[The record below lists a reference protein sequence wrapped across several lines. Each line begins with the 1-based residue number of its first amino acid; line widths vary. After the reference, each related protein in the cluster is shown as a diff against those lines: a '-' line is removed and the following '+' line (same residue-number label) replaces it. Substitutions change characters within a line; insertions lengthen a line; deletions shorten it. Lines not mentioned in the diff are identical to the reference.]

1 MEREINLSP
10 ASAAADVASG
20 SIYFIGNATV
30 LIRYGGFTVLTDP
43 TFIHM
48 HEQVSIGYG
57 MHSTRLTNPAMEIQD
72 LPPVDLLLLS
82 HFHGDHFDQVAE
94 RELEKSLPIVTT
106 PEAAKAL
113 NERGF
118 SNTYSL
124 ETWAAQQVRK
134 GDVLLRITA
143 MPGRH
148 GPPVVDLALPEVM
161 GSMLEFS
168 SHRSDSLKIYIT
180 GTLS

>member
-1 MEREINLSP
+1 MESEITLA
-10 ASAAADVASG
+10 ASSGAPDVSSG

-30 LIRYGGFTVLTDP
+30 LIRYGGFRILTDP
-43 TFIHM
+43 AFIHL

-57 MHSTRLTNPAMEIQD
+57 MHSTRLTNPAIDIQD
-72 LPPVDLLLLS
+72 LPPLDLIVLS

-94 RELEKSLPIVTT
+94 RELDKSLPIVTT

-118 SNTYSL
+118 ANTSAL
-124 ETWAAQQVRK
+124 QTWEAQQIRK
-134 GDVLLRITA
+134 GEVSLRITS

-148 GPPVVDLALPEVM
+148 G
-161 GSMLEFS
+161 
-168 SHRSDSLKIYIT
+168 
-180 GTLS
+180 

>member
-1 MEREINLSP
+1 MEREIDLAP
-10 ASAAADVASG
+10 GSAAADVASG

-72 LPPVDLLLLS
+72 LPPLDLLLLS

-94 RELEKSLPIVTT
+94 QELDKSLPIVTT

-118 SNTYSL
+118 PIPIRS
-124 ETWAAQQVRK
+124 R
-134 GDVLLRITA
+134 
-143 MPGRH
+143 P
-148 GPPVVDLALPEVM
+148 GPPSKSERAM
-161 GSMLEFS
+161 FRSGSPRCPGGMVRLS
-168 SHRSDSLKIYIT
+168 SIWRCRRSWEACSNFPPIGRTHSRSTLRE
-180 GTLS
+180 TLS